1 MRVVRPD
8 LRTGPRLFLTYAV
21 ASLVPVLALGAVL
34 THGHRQDGA
43 QRGLSSALSQSAV
56 IEEMA
61 IAPALSGDDL
71 RDGLSTGEEQRLQDA
86 TDLAIF
92 RGSVLR
98 LRLRDFD
105 GAVVFSD
112 DGRVSGALPADH
124 PDFEAAALGDAR
136 AAVDGSTE
144 RARIRVLQPLIASAS
159 GRAVGVLEL
168 TLPYEAIQDEVDAST
183 TRTFQRL
190 GIGLALLYVVLGL
203 ISWSTTRRLSRHADR
218 AAHDAVHDPL
228 TGLGNRELFRRKVE
242 SATRAE
248 GQVAV
253 VLVDLDRFKQVN
265 DTLGHH
271 AGDELLR
278 CVGRRMVETL
288 RTDDT
293 VARLG
298 GDEFGLVLPG
308 IGTAEAARSLL
319 DRVVHEVTRSID
331 LDGVQVSIEASFGVA
346 LHPRD
351 GTDGDALLRAADAAM
366 YEGKR
371 GTTSVVVYDPELAT
385 SPTGGLNLQT
395 ELRRALEQ
403 DELVLH
409 YQPVID
415 LASGATTR
423 LEALVRWQHP
433 ERGLVPP
440 AAFLPTIEQSGLIEP
455 FTRWVLERALRDC
468 ATWTG
473 AGAPWDLSVNV
484 SARNLHDGLATAVI
498 DQLAAAG
505 VDRGRLLLEVT
516 ETALAVDA
524 SAAARVLEQLDA
536 AGVRTA
542 LDDFGV
548 GYASLSHLR
557 SLALHEVKI
566 DRAFVAEVETS
577 TADRE
582 VVSSLVTMAHGLGL
596 TVTAE
601 GVETERA
608 ARWLRDLGCD
618 SAQGYW
624 YSRPTPWP
632 DLLASHVA
640 PSPQEALS

>member
-8 LRTGPRLFLTYAV
+8 LRAGTRLFVTYAV

-34 THGHRQDGA
+34 THGHRQDGVL
-43 QRGLSSALSQSAV
+43 RGLSSASSQAAV

-71 RDGLSTGEEQRLQDA
+71 RDGLSGVEEQRLQDA

-112 DGRVSGALPADH
+112 DGRVSGALPATH
-124 PDFEAAALGDAR
+124 PDFQAAALGDAR
-136 AAVDGSTE
+136 AAVDVGADPAT
-144 RARIRVLQPLIASAS
+144 IRVLRPLIASSS

-168 TLPYEAIQDEVDAST
+168 TLPYDAIQAEVDAAS

-190 GIGLALLYVVLGL
+190 GMGLGALYVVLGL
-203 ISWSTTRRLSRHADR
+203 ISWSTTRRLSRDADR

-242 SATRAE
+242 SATRAD
-248 GQVAV
+248 GPVAV

-278 CVGRRMVETL
+278 CVGRRLVETL

-308 IGTAEAARSLL
+308 IGTAADARALL
-319 DRVVHEVTRSID
+319 DRVVQEVTRSID
-331 LDGVQVSIEASFGVA
+331 LDGVQVSVEASFGVA

-351 GTDGDALLRAADAAM
+351 GRDGDALLRAADAAM
-366 YEGKR
+366 YQGKR
-371 GTTSVVVYDPELAT
+371 GTSSVVVYDPELAT
-385 SPTGGLNLQT
+385 SPTGALGLQT
-395 ELRRALEQ
+395 ELRRALEH

-409 YQPVID
+409 YQPVVD
-415 LASGATTR
+415 LASGETTR
-423 LEALVRWQHP
+423 VEALVRWQHP

-440 AAFLPTIEQSGLIEP
+440 NDFLPTVEQSGLIEP
-455 FTRWVLERALRDC
+455 FTRWVLARALRDC
-468 ATWTG
+468 ATWTR
-473 AGAPWDLSVNV
+473 AGATWDLSVNV
-484 SARNLHDGLATAVI
+484 SARNLHDGLAATVL
-498 DQLAAAG
+498 DLLGDSG

-524 SAAARVLEQLDA
+524 SVAARVLEQLDA

-601 GVETERA
+601 GVETEHA
-608 ARWLRDLGCD
+608 ARWLRELGCD
-618 SAQGYW
+618 CAQGYW
-624 YSRPTPWP
+624 YSRPTPWT
-632 DLLASHVA
+632 DLLTASAV
-640 PSPQEALS
+640 PTPQEALS